1 MCSSWVRGEAH
12 AQFQGEGAVAIRLPY
27 PTAVLAFDEG
37 YQSEGLQLL
46 AWHIEA
52 SNARSGSGSRDISQE
67 DSRENSSLSKC
78 HCSGT
83 TDDIDTYYLPDFTA
97 VAKAAAIVAERESL
111 EDSWLNSAAAG
122 FTYFFTKQ
130 PEKKLWREFPGL
142 RVYTASLEYIFATKI
157 MAGRSKDEVDI
168 MALAKK
174 LNITSR
180 EDVIALLAQ
189 YVPEEAITSDLLL
202 EIGRRFKS

>member
-78 HCSGT
+78 HCSV
-83 TDDIDTYYLPDFTA
+83 A
-97 VAKAAAIVAERESL
+97 VLYSDQCFHRSEGL
-111 EDSWLNSAAAG
+111 EA
-122 FTYFFTKQ
+122 
-130 PEKKLWREFPGL
+130 RL
-142 RVYTASLEYIFATKI
+142 R
-157 MAGRSKDEVDI
+157 D
-168 MALAKK
+168 
-174 LNITSR
+174 
-180 EDVIALLAQ
+180 
-189 YVPEEAITSDLLL
+189 
-202 EIGRRFKS
+202 